1 MRVAFL
7 LIVMASAGMAAPTFK
22 QDVAPILFE
31 NCATCHRPGEVAP
44 FPLLSYQDAAKRA
57 ALIAAVTEKR
67 FMPPWKAEPGYGKFA
82 HERRLTDEQ
91 IRTLGEWAKAG
102 APEGTGSTPV
112 APTFTDG
119 WQLGAPDRVFEMPV
133 EYEVPADGPDR
144 FECFVIPSE
153 LAQDVH
159 VGAVE
164 FRPGN
169 PKVVHHALVMLDT
182 TGRARV
188 EAKANGGTHYPC
200 FGGARIGA
208 NGLFFGW
215 APGSVAPPAE
225 AGISRKL
232 EKGTDI
238 VVQLHYHPSGKV
250 ERDRS
255 LLGLHYA
262 GPPTKGVAT
271 LLMLNTNL
279 YIPAGANDYRAKAT
293 MTMPQDGELFAIA
306 PHAHYLGK
314 EMKIEAH
321 RPDGSV
327 EPLIYIKHWDFNWQ
341 GQYRYETPVKLPKGT
356 RIEMEFRYDN
366 SAGNAQNP
374 SNPPKAV
381 RWGEQT
387 TDEMAVAFLGV
398 LLEKPEDVAAFQRAT
413 MRQMVEGILTGLE
426 SLDALPP
433 EIPPAQA
440 RQLRTMLAIF
450 DQNKDGKLDENE
462 RAALK
467 LAIGMLLPR

>member
-1 MRVAFL
+1 MKTVFFL
-7 LIVMASAGMAAPTFK
+7 MTAAISVAAPTFN
-22 QDVAPILFE
+22 QDVAPILYE

-44 FPLLSYQDAAKRA
+44 FALLTYQDASKRA

-102 APEGTGSTPV
+102 APEGTGSAPV
-112 APTFTDG
+112 APKFTDG
-119 WQLGAPDRVFEMPV
+119 WQLGTPDRVFQMPV
-133 EYEVPADGPDR
+133 EFEVPADGPDQ

-153 LAQDVH
+153 LAQDVY
-159 VGAVE
+159 VGTAE

-182 TGRARV
+182 TGRAR
-188 EAKANGGTHYPC
+188 EQAKANGGTHYPC
-200 FGGARIGA
+200 FGGARIGV

-215 APGSVAPPAE
+215 APGSISPPAE
-225 AGISRKL
+225 PGISRKL
-232 EKGTDI
+232 EKGTDL

-250 ERDRS
+250 EKDRS
-255 LLGLHYA
+255 MLGLHFG

-271 LLMLNTNL
+271 MLMLNTNI
-279 YIPAGANDYRAKAT
+279 YIPAGSNDSRVKAQ
-293 MTMPQDGELFAIA
+293 MTMPQDGELFGIA

-321 RPDGSV
+321 KPDGSV
-327 EPLIYIKHWDFNWQ
+327 EPLIYIKDWDFNWQ
-341 GQYRYETPVKLPKGT
+341 GQYRYEKPVKLPKGT
-356 RIEMEFRYDN
+356 RIEMEFSYDN
-366 SAGNAQNP
+366 STANPQNP
-374 SNPPKAV
+374 SNPPKQV

-398 LLEKPEDVAAFQRAT
+398 LLDKPEDVAPFQRAVT
-413 MRQMVEGILTGLE
+413 SQMIQTILTGLE
-426 SLDALPP
+426 SLDDLPP

-440 RQLRTMLAIF
+440 RQLRTMLTIF
-450 DQNKDGKLDENE
+450 DRNKDGKFDDAE
-462 RAALK
+462 RAAMK
-467 LAIGMLLPR
+467 LAIGMLLPQ